1 MYEEGNKNVPNFIK
15 IQTNPKTIG
24 EKYNDATKSSSSWIK
39 LNGKK
44 NFIPWWNKTNMV
56 ISSLCKEQVLN
67 KITDAHSMN
76 SHHTVTRELDESIND
91 YLVTTVNI
99 SGLTIGSGDVHD
111 NIINILKRVGMIMSY
126 KELATAENEFSINI
140 RKSSEHSRSS

>member
-39 LNGKK
+39 LN
-44 NFIPWWNKTNMV
+44 
-56 ISSLCKEQVLN
+56 
-67 KITDAHSMN
+67 
-76 SHHTVTRELDESIND
+76 VTRELDESIND